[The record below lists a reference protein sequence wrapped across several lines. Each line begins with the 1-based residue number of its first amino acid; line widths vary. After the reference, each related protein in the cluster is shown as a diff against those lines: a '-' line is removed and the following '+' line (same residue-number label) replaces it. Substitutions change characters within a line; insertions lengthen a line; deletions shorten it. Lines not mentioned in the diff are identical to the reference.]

1 MNEDVRELMDKN
13 FLIEGNVC
21 VQRGSE
27 QYDLHNYFSLV
38 DVFVD
43 IYDRSAM
50 LRFKSN
56 DCHAINPN
64 VNLLMVFLCI
74 DYLDISSGV
83 LKGKFMDVEELG
95 YKPSDDFDHDWLVAE
110 RKSNKEF
117 HFFIRLIGDEYIRV
131 HANSAE
137 LRIE

>member
-1 MNEDVRELMDKN
+1 MEKN

-21 VQRGSE
+21 VQSGSE

-38 DVFVD
+38 DVLVD
-43 IYDRSAM
+43 TYEHSAM
-50 LRFKSN
+50 LRFKSD
-56 DCHAINPN
+56 DCHAINSN
-64 VNLLMVFLCI
+64 VTLVMIFSCI
-74 DYLDISSGV
+74 DYLDISPSV
-83 LKGKFMDVEELG
+83 LKGEFMGVEELG
-95 YKPSDDFDHDWLVAE
+95 YKPPDDFDHDWLVAE

-131 HANSAE
+131 HAKSAE

>member
-1 MNEDVRELMDKN
+1 MEKN

-21 VQRGSE
+21 VQSGSE
-27 QYDLHNYFSLV
+27 QYDLHNHFSLV
-38 DVFVD
+38 DVLVGT
-43 IYDRSAM
+43 YDCSAM

-64 VNLLMVFLCI
+64 INLVMVFLCI
-74 DYLDISSGV
+74 DYLDMSSGV
-83 LKGKFMDVEELG
+83 LKGKLMDVEELG
-95 YKPSDDFDHDWLVAE
+95 YKPPDDFDHDWLVAE

-131 HANSAE
+131 HAESAE

>member
-1 MNEDVRELMDKN
+1 MNEDVRECMDKN

-38 DVFVD
+38 DVFVG

-64 VNLLMVFLCI
+64 VNLLMVF
-74 DYLDISSGV
+74 
-83 LKGKFMDVEELG
+83 FM
-95 YKPSDDFDHDWLVAE
+95 Y
-110 RKSNKEF
+110 
-117 HFFIRLIGDEYIRV
+117 
-131 HANSAE
+131 
-137 LRIE
+137 